1 MKLAFLE
8 HGGTASNYYIS
19 CLLFQT
25 SSLQAYYPVCQVN
38 EWLVHTLCIWNSIYF
53 KCDTSRFDSFMLPLY
68 VYLSCFFIYLILL
81 VSFFFYFNF
90 FCSLNLTCS
99 IVSSQRCV
107 FFSDI
112 SSYLLDESDL
122 TVFPIVHVCFVFFD
136 CPGSLYHNHPA

>member
-1 MKLAFLE
+1 MTTF
-8 HGGTASNYYIS
+8 HV
-19 CLLFQT
+19 F
-25 SSLQAYYPVCQVN
+25 
-38 EWLVHTLCIWNSIYF
+38 YF
-53 KCDTSRFDSFMLPLY
+53 KHPHFKLITQSVKSMSGVCILCVSETALLQCDTSRFDSFMLPLY
-68 VYLSCFFIYLILL
+68 AYLSSFFIYLILL